1 MSKRLV
7 LFFTHDVC
15 LNTWK
20 NSGMLSR
27 EVRPYQELAR
37 QGWDVSFVTYGDRSD
52 LTYSQ
57 ELSPIKIL
65 PAYGARK
72 PRSRLWRVVSSPLLL
87 WKHRAVLKAADI
99 YKSNQIWGAWNAV
112 LAKWFFGG
120 KAIARGG
127 YEYLAFSR
135 AQKQK
140 PHHQAI
146 AWLVDLF
153 AYRFADVI
161 VLATEADKD
170 FALRAFPFLKA
181 DKIAVQPNWIDT
193 AVFKPLPKAENL
205 KADLVYIGRLNAQKN
220 LPALIEAV
228 KFADVSL
235 DIYGDGELQG
245 ELEDLVSSTHS
256 RVRFMGRIANE
267 YIPQAFSQY
276 KAFILPS
283 HFEGNPKVLLEAM
296 ACGIVVI
303 GSDVPGIKEIIRDG
317 ENGILCRPDAQGLA
331 EGIAHGLAGKSDLG
345 KAARA
350 DIEKTYSFERFI
362 ADESERL
369 GALI

>member
-1 MSKRLV
+1 MNKRLV

-20 NSGMLSR
+20 TSGMLSR
-27 EVRPYQELAR
+27 EVRPYQELVR
-37 QGWDVSFVTYGDRSD
+37 QGWDVSFVTYGGESD
-52 LTYSQ
+52 LSYSQ
-57 ELSPIKIL
+57 ELAPIKIL

-72 PRSRLWRVVSSPLLL
+72 PRSRLWRVVSSPFIL
-87 WKHRAVLKAADI
+87 WKHRVALKGADI

-112 LAKWFFGG
+112 IATWVFGG

-140 PHHQAI
+140 PYHQAI
-146 AWLVDLF
+146 AWLVDWF
-153 AYRFADVI
+153 AYRFADAI

-170 FALRAFPFLKA
+170 FALRAFTFLEA
-181 DKIAVQPNWIDT
+181 DNIDVQPNWIDT
-193 AVFKPLPKAENL
+193 AVFKPLPKADECE
-205 KADLVYIGRLNAQKN
+205 ADLIYIGRLNAQKN

-245 ELEDLVSSTHS
+245 DLEDLVSSTQS
-256 RVRFMGRIANE
+256 RVRFMGRIANDE
-267 YIPQAFSQY
+267 IPQAFCKY

-296 ACGIVVI
+296 ACGMVVV

-331 EGIAHGLAGKSDLG
+331 EGIAHGLAAKSDLG

-362 ADESERL
+362 ADESDRL
-369 GALI
+369 EALL